1 MNCRE
6 AERILLRSWDRPLDE
21 TERAELDRH
30 AADCP
35 RCGALAGEYAALRDG
50 LHGLPQGTPRP
61 FLAQRVL
68 ARIEALENPA
78 PAAVWRKWCLRAI
91 PVSLFLIGLFIGGLL
106 FLPAGADGLSQ
117 SEALLLRNAQPV
129 PETSV
134 SLEEAKGLDRNMAII
149 FAASDRT
156 PDRRPRP

>member
-21 TERAELDRH
+21 TERAALDRH
-30 AADCP
+30 VADCP
-35 RCGALAGEYAALRDG
+35 ACRALAAQYAALREG
-50 LHGLPQGTPRP
+50 LHGLPQGSPRP
-61 FLAQRVL
+61 FLARRVL

-91 PVSLFLIGLFIGGLL
+91 PVSLFLIGLFIGGLV
-106 FLPAGADGLSQ
+106 FLPAGTDSLSQ
-117 SEALLLRNAQPV
+117 SEALLLRNTQPV
-129 PETSV
+129 SETGL
-134 SLEEAKGLDRNMAII
+134 SLEETRGVDRNMAII

-156 PDRRPRP
+156 PDRRPKP